1 MSYTVVGTVPPKKS
15 THMPLLIKS
24 RHTMMASLHKHFPGA
39 EIIDV
44 TSKGPS
50 PWVRFSPFFAHG
62 NIPVPFSPGTFGAS
76 VEGIWQGLKVFEQ
89 EGVDLEKLTITNM
102 QRIKR
107 GGPRRGRVR
116 GHQRGLMSQELLSY
130 QEARYQIYLPTYRW
144 VLETLLQD
152 EVSQLRSLSAQR
164 QVILL
169 DYETNG
175 NIDDLSKPLSHASLI
190 NQWIIE
196 NEETC
201 PSGTLSIL

>member
-1 MSYTVVGTVPPKKS
+1 
-15 THMPLLIKS
+15 MPLLIKS
-24 RHTMMASLHKHFPGA
+24 RHTTMASLHKHFPGA

-50 PWVRFSPFFAHG
+50 PWVGFSPFFAHG
-62 NIPVPFSPGTFGAS
+62 NIPVPFSPGMFGAS
-76 VEGIWQGLKVFEQ
+76 VEGIWQGLKVFEH
-89 EGVDLEKLTITNM
+89 EGVDLEKLNITNM

-107 GGPRRGRVR
+107 GGPRRGRVL
-116 GHQRGLMSQELLSY
+116 GHQRGLMSEELLSY
-130 QEARYQIYLPTYRW
+130 QEARYQIYLPIYRW

-152 EVSQLRSLSAQR
+152 EVSQLRALSAQR

-175 NIDDLSKPLSHASLI
+175 NVDDLSKPLSHASLI

-196 NEETC
+196 N
-201 PSGTLSIL
+201 G